1 MVAFFKNDLEF
12 VQGTIV
18 FYLYWTQSMLWIL
31 VFCLLS
37 ISHVFVS
44 TGYAAGVFS
53 LAI

>member
-12 VQGTIV
+12 VQGTIL
-18 FYLYWTQSMLWIL
+18 FFSLLDTMPWIL
-31 VFCLLS
+31 VFCLVS